1 MPHNLSY
8 AALESYLLL
17 LEILIYRNLLAVS
30 AHSLKL
36 DGTVSKSKQGIIASA
51 ANISTG
57 MDLRATLLDEDV
69 ACNDEL
75 SVGTLYAKTL
85 RL

>member
-1 MPHNLSY
+1 MKHYP
-8 AALESYLLL
+8 ALESYLLL
-17 LEILIYRNLLAVS
+17 LEILIHRNLLAVS
-30 AHSLKL
+30 AKSFKL
-36 DGTVSKSKQGIIASA
+36 DNAVSQCKECIVASA
-51 ANISTG
+51 AYVSTG
-57 MDLRATLLDEDV
+57 MDLRAALLDENV

>member
-1 MPHNLSY
+1 
-8 AALESYLLL
+8 
-17 LEILIYRNLLAVS
+17 
-30 AHSLKL
+30 
-36 DGTVSKSKQGIIASA
+36 
-51 ANISTG
+51 
-57 MDLRATLLDEDV
+57 MDLRATLLDENV